1 MNDLE
6 LFPSEEQINMMNK
19 EYNELKRRQGLVG
32 KGCEMPHPTHN
43 DCNKCLPEVKEN
55 CNNCDSHQSSDNCNK
70 CDNSPHHRQFKLCK
84 GAKCGTDPKQKK
96 LFERIYFGEQ
106 DMIMALRQL
115 YTIAPLGIKDDI
127 SDMIKLKKTTS
138 SLALKCYYASTDN
151 KLSYSPILSH
161 EEDYCKLLRHIIIMQ
176 KQLLLMLNKS
186 KYMCAHSKQ
195 MIQNEWTVSYI
206 LTTIGI
212 CCKY

>member
-19 EYNELKRRQGLVG
+19 EFNELKRRQGIIGNNCDV
-32 KGCEMPHPTHN
+32 PRPPHN
-43 DCNKCLPEVKEN
+43 DCNCIPDMKDSPN
-55 CNNCDSHQSSDNCNK
+55 CCDAQGMANNADTCNK
-70 CDNSPHHRQFKLCK
+70 TQPKTMRLCK
-84 GAKCGTDPKQKK
+84 GAKCGTDLKQKK

-115 YTIAPLGIKDDI
+115 YTIAPISIKDDI
-127 SDMIKLKKTTS
+127 SDIIKLKKSTS
-138 SLALKCYYASTDN
+138 SLALKCYYSSTDN

-186 KYMCAHSKQ
+186 KYLCAHSKQ

-206 LTTIGI
+206 LTTIGM
-212 CCKY
+212 CCKF